1 MYNKKVQ
8 AFIRTLS
15 EEEINYQISDLFA
28 FMEEY
33 KQLLLEEQ
41 ALRKHNHSMNYEK
54 QPIKRDIPPVIKSQ
68 VGDQQEMFEKTSLD
82 FNVIN
87 AIQSK
92 VARFTEDELLE
103 NMKELDEILSN
114 GLLAMPVH
122 IFEEYRVA
130 REACEMR
137 YFEKYQCEP
146 IMCRNC
152 DAYLVPNQ
160 KFCGKCGSSLEY
172 LEKER

>member
-1 MYNKKVQ
+1 MYNKAKVQ

-15 EEEINYQISDLFA
+15 DEEINSQISDLFA

-41 ALRKHNHSMNYEK
+41 AVRRHNQSMNYEG

-68 VGDQQEMFEKTSLD
+68 VGDEQEMFEETSLD

-103 NMKELDEILSN
+103 NMKELDAILAN
-114 GLLAMPVH
+114 GPLAMPAH
-122 IFEEYRVA
+122 TFEEYRVA
-130 REACEMR
+130 REACEVR
-137 YFEKYQCEP
+137 YYKDYKCEP
-146 IMCRNC
+146 VMCRDC
-152 DAYLVPNQ
+152 SSYLLPNQ

-172 LEKER
+172 LE

>member
-1 MYNKKVQ
+1 MHNKAKVQ
-8 AFIRTLS
+8 TFIRTLS
-15 EEEINYQISDLFA
+15 EEEINSQISDLFA

-41 ALRKHNHSMNYEK
+41 AVRRHNSSMDYEE
-54 QPIKRDIPPVIKSQ
+54 QPIKRDIPSTIKSQ
-68 VGDQQEMFEKTSLD
+68 SGDIQETFTETSLD

-114 GLLAMPVH
+114 GPLAMPAH
-122 IFEEYRVA
+122 TFEEYRVA
-130 REACEMR
+130 REACEVR
-137 YFEKYQCEP
+137 YFEDFKCEP
-146 IMCRNC
+146 VVCRDC
-152 DAYLVPNQ
+152 GSYLLPNQ
-160 KFCGKCGSSLEY
+160 KFCGKCGTNVLQSE
-172 LEKER
+172 